1 MFEITEFTEALLT
14 SVTNRVEKHGDDEKP
29 AVSLGIEIETGN
41 TLLDSI
47 DATLRPSLFKPKD
60 DEPTLPGV
68 EVSMPV
74 LRCNTIDRV
83 TLTTSHDGW
92 RLQLDD
98 KADPDDPMK
107 FGGCKVDKLTVEP
120 KQGGSITLRLRV
132 GTSDVDAERLGALAM
147 RNGGPV
153 WMMLLKPEKA
163 PEKAPVIDGSV
174 EAFKADFPDATDLFA
189 GGDGGGGPPEGED
202 DEGAAADI
210 GLAEERAEAARGSD
224 GWPFPR
230 GESAGDEQGV
240 DEPETRANAGDAAGA
255 EPAIPD
261 APKPRAR
268 RSKKAAAEVE

>member
-1 MFEITEFTEALLT
+1 MFELKTITEAELT
-14 SVTNRVEKHGDDEKP
+14 TFVGRTQKEGKEDVP
-29 AVSLGIEIETGN
+29 AVSIRLRLIGVRNEM
-41 TLLDSI
+41 LDMLSP
-47 DATLRPSLFKPKD
+47 TLRSTIYTTVPGQED
-60 DEPTLPGV
+60 LPGV
-68 EVSMPV
+68 EPSTPL
-74 LRCNTIDRV
+74 LRSKD
-83 TLTTSHDGW
+83 LTHAEPEFRYEGW
-92 RLQLDD
+92 RCWVARGLNDDALQMEKCKIDD
-98 KADPDDPMK
+98 
-107 FGGCKVDKLTVEP
+107 FSLTFYEGGKVD
-120 KQGGSITLRLRV
+120 IDWRLS
-132 GTSDVDAERLGALAM
+132 TADIDEEGA
-147 RNGGPV
+147 G
-153 WMMLLKPEKA
+153 MLWSRQKRKVFVRILA
-163 PEKAPVIDGSV
+163 PELPEQKPVIDGSV